1 METLIKPDKKYY
13 AKNIWVIITI
23 SIVIIISVSI
33 TNLIITVAGGD
44 PNAKVIL
51 WWITLGCI
59 LCLWIIVYPVMHL
72 WIKNLSYVIRED
84 RVTIHKGILTKTKQ
98 NIPFRAVTDFILR
111 RSLYDRFLG
120 IGSIK
125 VQTAGQSQTNT
136 GYEGNL
142 AGLLEYDNLHG
153 ELREK
158 IKVLHP
164 TSSGYVPP
172 KTTGTDSEVLDD
184 ILNELKKISK
194 KLDN

>member
-1 METLIKPDKKYY
+1 MESTIKPDKKYY
-13 AKNIWVIITI
+13 TKNIWVNITI
-23 SIVIIISVSI
+23 SILIIISVAI
-33 TNLIITVAGGD
+33 TNLIITIADGD
-44 PNAKVIL
+44 TTATTII

-59 LCLWIIVYPVMHL
+59 ISMIVIVYPLSNL

-98 NIPFRAVTDFILR
+98 NIPYRAVTDFVLH

-120 IGSIK
+120 IGSIR
-125 VQTAGQSQTNT
+125 VQTAGQSQTGT

-142 AGLLEYDNLHG
+142 AGLLDYDNLHG

-164 TSSGYVPP
+164 SQ
-172 KTTGTDSEVLDD
+172 TGEVKSKVQDNDVLDE
-184 ILNELKKISK
+184 ILNEIKKIRR
-194 KLDN
+194 NMEN